1 MFAPAVVAGWFSA
14 LFSCTTHTRTYLT
27 HAPTNRGSLVL
38 GLELDSR
45 RSKKLKALY
54 LQSAE
59 VHTLEHPRILAEP
72 QKLKSSKEQKIA
84 QTLCPWSRLMWPRH
98 F

>member
-14 LFSCTTHTRTYLT
+14 LFSCTTHTHTYLT

-45 RSKKLKALY
+45 RRKNSRRHVCRARKCT
-54 LQSAE
+54 LQSTHE
-59 VHTLEHPRILAEP
+59 Y
-72 QKLKSSKEQKIA
+72 
-84 QTLCPWSRLMWPRH
+84 
-98 F
+98 